1 MQKHSGSKARK
12 SEGQKEATAAGAQET
27 ASTVSDD
34 LGQERR
40 VANLVKGLDAA

>member
-27 ASTVSDD
+27 ASTASDD

>member
-1 MQKHSGSKARK
+1 MRSQGSKARK

-40 VANLVKGLDAA
+40 VANLAKGLDTA